1 MPRLPGAALP
11 SVPLLQAGC
20 LRGGQQASVERDHL
34 GQLFVIYERVKA
46 DGDRYLLARKTL

>member
-11 SVPLLQAGC
+11 SVPFLQAGC
-20 LRGGQQASVERDHL
+20 PRGVQEASVERDHL